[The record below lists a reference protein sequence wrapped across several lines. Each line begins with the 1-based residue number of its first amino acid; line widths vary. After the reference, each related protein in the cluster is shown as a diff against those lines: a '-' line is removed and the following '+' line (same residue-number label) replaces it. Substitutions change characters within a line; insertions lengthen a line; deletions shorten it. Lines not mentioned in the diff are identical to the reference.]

1 MRPFEDGSGS
11 YETIIPKYKKLVE
24 RRGDGEYYVRGTFTR
39 RNLDFATDVLHLVDL
54 GFSAVSVEPVV
65 LPQKANTPSARKTF
79 PS

>member
-39 RNLDFATDVLHLVDL
+39 RNLDFATVVLHLVD
-54 GFSAVSVEPVV
+54 
-65 LPQKANTPSARKTF
+65 
-79 PS
+79 